1 MQEITPLELKQRLD
15 NGEQLTLLDV
25 RELWEFEL
33 CQIKDSLHLP
43 LGELIRLEFLDQLK
57 PDQQIVTICHHGIR
71 SQHAA
76 MLLQQ
81 NGFEKVFNLVGGIH
95 HWSIQVDPNI
105 PRY

>member
-15 NGEQLTLLDV
+15 DGEQLTLLDV
-25 RELWEFEL
+25 REQWEFEL
-33 CQIKDSLHLP
+33 CNIEGSLHFP
-43 LGELIRLEFLDQLK
+43 LGDLIQLKLLEQLK
-57 PDQQIVTICHHGIR
+57 PSQQLITICHHGVR
-71 SQHAA
+71 SHHAA
-76 MLLQQ
+76 MLLQR